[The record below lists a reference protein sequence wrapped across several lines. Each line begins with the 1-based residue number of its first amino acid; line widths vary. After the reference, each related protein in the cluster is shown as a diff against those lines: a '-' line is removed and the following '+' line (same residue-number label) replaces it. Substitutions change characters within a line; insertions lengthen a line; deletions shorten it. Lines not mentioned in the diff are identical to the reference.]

1 MTNSKPLLA
10 FIAGSSFP
18 ALLIPFIVL
27 GTAMMLRPEQ
37 GFPPQ
42 FLLWVMPVLMGLW
55 NMGLVKLSPKLPGKG
70 SRLTYWLAGAAI
82 GLLFTIVGVSTGAPG
97 KLYGLTGDKAPLIM
111 PIGIFAHGFIWG
123 VMVRWTNGKLSLLN
137 D

>member
-1 MTNSKPLLA
+1 MTSTKPLIA
-10 FIAGSSFP
+10 FISGSSFP

-42 FLLWVMPVLMGLW
+42 FLLWVMPVIMGLW
-55 NMGLVKLSPKLPGKG
+55 NMGVVKLSPKLPGKG
-70 SRLTYWLAGAAI
+70 SALTYWVAGAVI
-82 GLLFTIVGVSTGAPG
+82 GLLFTIAGVSTGAPG

-111 PIGIFAHGFIWG
+111 PIGIIWG
-123 VMVRWTNGKLSLLN
+123 VMVRWTNGKLGLLC